1 MSLLQNGEFMENQN
15 YEIVIK
21 PKTGKF
27 DVDFKEVW
35 RYRDLVYL
43 FVKRNF
49 VSMYKQSILGPLW
62 LILNP
67 LMTSVVFTFVFGSF
81 AGIPTDGIPEFL
93 FYMAGNTIWG
103 LFSSATTSISSFF
116 LSNNALFSKIYFP
129 RLVPPVSQ
137 AITSIVNFSIQF
149 LMLLIFWVYYFII
162 GADISISINVLLLPV
177 IILHAAI
184 LALSVGICISSLTTK
199 YRDLNYAVGFG
210 MQLWL
215 YATPIVYPVSSTSG
229 LMELVL
235 YLNPMTAV
243 VENFKVVLFGSG
255 TLLTWQWGLSAIIT
269 VILGYFALLLFNRI
283 EKTFVDTI

>member
-1 MSLLQNGEFMENQN
+1 MEDKN
-15 YEIVIK
+15 YEIIIK

-27 DVDFKEVW
+27 DVDFGELF
-35 RYRDLVYL
+35 RYRDLIYL

-49 VSMYKQSILGPLW
+49 VMMYKQSILGPLW

-67 LMTSVVFTFVFGSF
+67 LMTSVVFTFVFGGF

-103 LFSSATTSISSFF
+103 LFSSATLAISTFF
-116 LSNNALFSKIYFP
+116 ISNSGVFSKIYFP
-129 RLVPPVSQ
+129 RLVVPTSL
-137 AITSIVNFSIQF
+137 AITAIVNFSIQF
-149 LMLLIFWVYYFII
+149 LMLIIFWIYYFII
-162 GADISISINVLLLPV
+162 GANVYISVNLLLLPLL
-177 IILHAAI
+177 IIHAAV
-184 LALSVGICISSLTTK
+184 LALCVGVCISSLTTK

-229 LMELVL
+229 LMQTIL

-243 VENFKVVLFGSG
+243 VENFKVALFGSG
-255 TLLTWQWGLSAIIT
+255 ELLLWQWGLSAVVT
-269 VILGYFALLLFNRI
+269 VVLAYVALLLFSRI